1 MRGGPARWDDA
12 DLEGLV
18 NAESAHKIRAARRQA
33 PDVLWVLPECWEACA
48 LWRRVGHQLRY
59 APTGRVIGLDYT
71 QLVAVTELQAIPEAQ
86 RAALFD
92 QIQLIERGALAEINR
107 K

>member
-1 MRGGPARWDDA
+1 MRGAPARWDDA

-18 NAESAHKIRAARRQA
+18 TAESAHKIRAARRQT
-33 PDVLWVLPECWEACA
+33 PDVLWVLPENWEACV
-48 LWRRVGHQLRY
+48 LWRRIGHQLRY

-71 QLVAVTELQAIPEAQ
+71 QLVAAVTLQTIPEAQ

-92 QIQLIERGALAEINR
+92 QIQLIERGALSELNR